1 MPCVYVLCVMFSL
14 QKAMD
19 KSAARWAGC
28 AETLPH
34 LQVIIT
40 TTKLECIGL
49 LLIQYY
55 KSFFSKHFKASDFF
69 PRHQMQKKLMLR
81 PSAVPT
87 ENLPPEITDLPY
99 IERPDSPDNT
109 SSSFISLD
117 QSDSSTTG
125 IITSSPI
132 ILNAASNNN
141 NIINN
146 NNTLIINNNGHEL
159 QHHQDDVKVEPQFTY
174 HPATP
179 IQAAIASSV
188 NFQPASYETLT
199 TLSTVPYQEINQDPA
214 YTLYDGTEIDRN
226 RLSSVLNK
234 DDFQDGTITYVV
246 NFVDY

>member
-1 MPCVYVLCVMFSL
+1 
-14 QKAMD
+14 
-19 KSAARWAGC
+19 
-28 AETLPH
+28 
-34 LQVIIT
+34 
-40 TTKLECIGL
+40 
-49 LLIQYY
+49 
-55 KSFFSKHFKASDFF
+55 
-69 PRHQMQKKLMLR
+69 MQKKLMLR

-99 IERPDSPDNT
+99 IERPDSPENT

-125 IITSSPI
+125 LSTSSPL
-132 ILNAASNNN
+132 ILNSVCNNNNN
-141 NIINN
+141 NITTNN
-146 NNTLIINNNGHEL
+146 NNNSNHSEY
-159 QHHQDDVKVEPQFTY
+159 QDEVKLSEPHFSY

-179 IQAAIASSV
+179 IQAAPSV
-188 NFQPASYETLT
+188 NFQPSYETLT

-234 DDFQDGTITYVV
+234 DDFQDGTEITFVV

>member
-1 MPCVYVLCVMFSL
+1 MRTSNTNNLF
-14 QKAMD
+14 
-19 KSAARWAGC
+19 R
-28 AETLPH
+28 
-34 LQVIIT
+34 
-40 TTKLECIGL
+40 
-49 LLIQYY
+49 
-55 KSFFSKHFKASDFF
+55 SKHFKASDFF

-99 IERPDSPDNT
+99 IERPDSPENT

-125 IITSSPI
+125 LITSSPI
-132 ILNAASNNN
+132 ILSAASNNN
-141 NIINN
+141 NN
-146 NNTLIINNNGHEL
+146 NNTLILNNNGHDL
-159 QHHQDDVKVEPQFTY
+159 QHHQDDVKLSEPQFTY
-174 HPATP
+174 HPAAP

-246 NFVDY
+246 NFLDY

>member
-1 MPCVYVLCVMFSL
+1 MYFYALCSLHRKQWIKVLRVERDVPRHYRIC
-14 QKAMD
+14 
-19 KSAARWAGC
+19 
-28 AETLPH
+28 
-34 LQVIIT
+34 
-40 TTKLECIGL
+40 
-49 LLIQYY
+49 
-55 KSFFSKHFKASDFF
+55 SKHFKPSDFF

-99 IERPDSPDNT
+99 IERPDSPENT

-125 IITSSPI
+125 VITSSPI
-132 ILNAASNNN
+132 ILNT
-141 NIINN
+141 INN
-146 NNTLIINNNGHEL
+146 NNNSINNNTIIATNNNGHEL
-159 QHHQDDVKVEPQFTY
+159 QHHQDDVKLSEPHFTY

-188 NFQPASYETLT
+188 NFQPLSYETLT

-234 DDFQDGTITYVV
+234 DDYQDGTITYVV

>member
-1 MPCVYVLCVMFSL
+1 MRYVFLHRKQWIKVLRVERDVPRHYRIC
-14 QKAMD
+14 
-19 KSAARWAGC
+19 
-28 AETLPH
+28 
-34 LQVIIT
+34 
-40 TTKLECIGL
+40 
-49 LLIQYY
+49 
-55 KSFFSKHFKASDFF
+55 SKHFKSSDFF

-99 IERPDSPDNT
+99 IERPDSPENT

-125 IITSSPI
+125 IL
-132 ILNAASNNN
+132 LNNTCNN
-141 NIINN
+141 NINSTNNINN
-146 NNTLIINNNGHEL
+146 NNTTTINNNNNHCEY
-159 QHHQDDVKVEPQFTY
+159 QDEVKETHFTY

-179 IQAAIASSV
+179 VQAAPSV
-188 NFQPASYETLT
+188 NFQPSYETLT

-234 DDFQDGTITYVV
+234 DDYQDGSEITFVV

>member
-1 MPCVYVLCVMFSL
+1 MLRVERDVPRHYRIC
-14 QKAMD
+14 
-19 KSAARWAGC
+19 
-28 AETLPH
+28 
-34 LQVIIT
+34 
-40 TTKLECIGL
+40 
-49 LLIQYY
+49 
-55 KSFFSKHFKASDFF
+55 SKHFKTSDFF

-117 QSDSSTTG
+117 QSDSSTAG
-125 IITSSPI
+125 IITNSPI
-132 ILNAASNNN
+132 ILNTSINNVNNNNN

-146 NNTLIINNNGHEL
+146 NNNNSITINNNNNHGEY
-159 QHHQDDVKVEPQFTY
+159 QDEVKLSEPTFNY
-174 HPATP
+174 HPAAP
-179 IQAAIASSV
+179 IQAAIAPSV
-188 NFQPASYETLT
+188 NFQPTSYETLT

>member
-1 MPCVYVLCVMFSL
+1 MFHRYRKQWIKVLRVERDVPRHYRIC
-14 QKAMD
+14 
-19 KSAARWAGC
+19 
-28 AETLPH
+28 
-34 LQVIIT
+34 
-40 TTKLECIGL
+40 
-49 LLIQYY
+49 
-55 KSFFSKHFKASDFF
+55 SKHFKASDFF

-99 IERPDSPDNT
+99 IERPDSPENT
-109 SSSFISLD
+109 SSSFVSLD

-125 IITSSPI
+125 ISSSAPI
-132 ILNAASNNN
+132 ILNNVN
-141 NIINN
+141 NN
-146 NNTLIINNNGHEL
+146 NNTIITNNNSINNNHVDY
-159 QHHQDDVKVEPQFTY
+159 QDDVKLSEPHFTY

-179 IQAAIASSV
+179 IQAAIAAPV
-188 NFQPASYETLT
+188 NFQPSSYETLT

-234 DDFQDGTITYVV
+234 DDYQDGTITYVV